1 MANSIRLFTSVPSN
15 ALNGPTIQALL
26 ALYDNYVLDC
36 TVTEVPTPQ
45 KNAENDAFLNAM
57 MVTSVMQQ
65 AHTFLA
71 SKGLADA
78 DPIVFAEYLRT
89 IWMGFYNRGGG
100 INSSSGLEHVF
111 LGEIDGNKK
120 IQGLHS
126 WIRFYLEEKN
136 DYINYLGYITNIS
149 LGTVSYSQINRY
161 TNLI

>member
-15 ALNGPTIQALL
+15 ALNG
-26 ALYDNYVLDC
+26 
-36 TVTEVPTPQ
+36 
-45 KNAENDAFLNAM
+45 
-57 MVTSVMQQ
+57 
-65 AHTFLA
+65 
-71 SKGLADA
+71 
-78 DPIVFAEYLRT
+78 R
-89 IWMGFYNRGGG
+89 
-100 INSSSGLEHVF
+100 
-111 LGEIDGNKK
+111 NKK

>member
-111 LGEIDGNKK
+111 LGEMAIRKFRDCIRGSVSTWKRKMITSTTLDTSLTSVWALLVTHKLID
-120 IQGLHS
+120 
-126 WIRFYLEEKN
+126 IR
-136 DYINYLGYITNIS
+136 I
-149 LGTVSYSQINRY
+149 
-161 TNLI
+161 